1 MVPQLVDRF
10 HPRLRRSQQALID
23 AGQFRQREAL
33 ALLEPQQMRPVILL
47 SLLLLIVGTVIF
59 GALNIAAYVWQTH
72 AHSGSIGGWTLIGWL
87 LINVLAYIVVLP
99 IHELIH
105 GLVISFWGGKPY
117 YGAKLPFA
125 LFCGARNQIFRRS
138 HYLVIALAPLVVLTL
153 AGVVF
158 LLIAPALA
166 SYVFLGLVGN
176 FSGAAGDIYSAA
188 RILKQPTGT
197 LIEDTETGFRTW
209 ELESPT

>member
-10 HPRLRRSQQALID
+10 HPHLRRSQQACID
-23 AGQFRQREAL
+23 AGQLRQREAL
-33 ALLEPQQMRPVILL
+33 ALLEPQQMRPVVLL

-59 GALNIAAYVWQTH
+59 GALNIAAYIWQTH

-153 AGVVF
+153 AGIVF
-158 LLIAPALA
+158 ILIAPALA

-176 FSGAAGDIYSAA
+176 FSGAAGDIYSAV

-197 LIEDTETGFRTW
+197 LIEDTETGFRAW
-209 ELESPT
+209 ELSSV